1 MAHTLPPEIWQKKI
15 GQHLTPSDIQQIRR
29 SSRQLRYQI
38 PRPQLNFQEFLT
50 VMLEYNINKINPSIE
65 QFLYRNH
72 LSIDEFKQMR
82 IPRTFVEI
90 VINLSNP
97 ELNIYNKSVTHRV
110 APHMYDD
117 DDESIYYKDT
127 LYGFASSFLRI
138 LSSENIILNED
149 TDLHIEYV
157 NDNLMR
163 ITINYFNS
171 RRDELLFNE
180 WIKNAYMVVRP
191 DSP

>member
-1 MAHTLPPEIWQKKI
+1 
-15 GQHLTPSDIQQIRR
+15 
-29 SSRQLRYQI
+29 
-38 PRPQLNFQEFLT
+38 
-50 VMLEYNINKINPSIE
+50 
-65 QFLYRNH
+65 
-72 LSIDEFKQMR
+72 
-82 IPRTFVEI
+82 
-90 VINLSNP
+90 
-97 ELNIYNKSVTHRV
+97 
-110 APHMYDD
+110 MYDD